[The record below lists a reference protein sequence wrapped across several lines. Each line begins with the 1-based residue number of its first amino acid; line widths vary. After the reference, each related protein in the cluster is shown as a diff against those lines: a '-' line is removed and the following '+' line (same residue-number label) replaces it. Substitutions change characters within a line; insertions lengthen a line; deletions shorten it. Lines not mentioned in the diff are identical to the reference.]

1 MKYGLNQYMLSPIY
15 RNTLFIYCS
24 HYLIASLDSKSH
36 PIVFHANNG
45 AIAGGIIGT
54 LAIIVIILAGAV
66 GVVWFLKRRIQK
78 KEAYELFG

>member
-1 MKYGLNQYMLSPIY
+1 MGQANICCSRYIWIQYLYI
-15 RNTLFIYCS
+15 S

-36 PIVFHANNG
+36 HANNG

-66 GVVWFLKRRIQK
+66 GVVWFLKRRIKK
-78 KEAYELFG
+78 KEAYEDFG